1 MRISDWSSD
10 VCSSDLGED
19 TCFVGYDGLSAEAKV
34 LALYR
39 DGQAVDA
46 LNVGDAGVVVL
57 DNTPFYAESGGQ
69 VGDRGTIGSFDV
81 QDTQKLKGSV
91 FGHHG
96 VQKDGTLNVGDRVKR
111 SERRRVG
118 QECVRTC
125 RSRWSPKHSKK
136 KTKKNT
142 K

>member
-10 VCSSDLGED
+10 VCSSDL
-19 TCFVGYDGLSAEAKV
+19 GLSAEAKV

-96 VQKDGTLNVGDRVKR
+96 VQKDGTRKVGDRVKDR
-111 SERRRVG
+111 KRVG
-118 QECVRTC
+118 
-125 RSRWSPKHSKK
+125 
-136 KTKKNT
+136 
-142 K
+142 

>member
-57 DNTPFYAESGGQ
+57 DNTQFYAEYGGQ
-69 VGDRGTIGSFDV
+69 VGDRGKIGSFDV
-81 QDTQKLKGSV
+81 QDTKTLQGSV
-91 FGHHG
+91 LGHHG
-96 VQKDGTLNVGDRVKR
+96 VQKEVTQTGGDRVQADVTGSIRRGPRPR
-111 SERRRVG
+111 SEEIIEAKEVG
-118 QECVRTC
+118 M
-125 RSRWSPKHSKK
+125 
-136 KTKKNT
+136 
-142 K
+142 